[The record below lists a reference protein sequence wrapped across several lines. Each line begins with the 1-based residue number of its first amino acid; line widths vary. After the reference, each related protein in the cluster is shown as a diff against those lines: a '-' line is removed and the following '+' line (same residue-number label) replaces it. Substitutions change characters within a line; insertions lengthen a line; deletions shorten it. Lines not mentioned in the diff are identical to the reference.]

1 MAFDSHAAIKH
12 LTNEGI
18 KENQAEAIIKVMQEN
33 MDENV
38 ATRPELRT
46 KFIASEKKLEERVGK
61 KIDNLENKLDRKI
74 SNLEEKMHH
83 MEIRLETKI
92 SNLEIKLE
100 NEIHHMERRLMLM
113 IGGAVVTTCT
123 IIIGALKY
131 L

>member
-1 MAFDSHAAIKH
+1 VAMAFDTHAAIKH

-33 MDENV
+33 MDENIV
-38 ATRPELRT
+38 TRPELRT
-46 KFIASEKKLEERVGK
+46 KFIVSEKKLEERLGK

-83 MEIRLETKI
+83 MEIRLEEKMHQI
-92 SNLEIKLE
+92 
-100 NEIHHMERRLMLM
+100 ERRLMLM